1 MSGTLTG
8 RSAIVTGAARGIGLA
23 VARLLVRA
31 EARVLLADPDE
42 RRLEVEVAALNAAQ
56 HRGEATAFCCNL
68 GDRLDMTNLLTAAWE
83 AQGGLDILV
92 DANLLAEPSDLLA
105 PGVDELEATLSRNV
119 AARLR
124 LAQLAARRMQAQEDP
139 EDEPRRDRAILFMSP
154 APQIGAA
161 GDFAALA
168 AGAAAL
174 GPVVQGLALRLAPH
188 GLRVNAL
195 AIGVD
200 HPAEDGTE
208 PSFALPPEADGVDAA
223 AEAALFLVSPA
234 ARAVTGQTLAADAG
248 RRSGD
253 RP

>member
-68 GDRLDMTNLLTAAWE
+68 GDRLDMANLLTAAWE

-105 PGVDELEATLSRNV
+105 PASTSWRRRSPATSRRGCGSPSSPHGGCRRR
-119 AARLR
+119 RLR
-124 LAQLAARRMQAQEDP
+124 RTSR
-139 EDEPRRDRAILFMSP
+139 
-154 APQIGAA
+154 GA
-161 GDFAALA
+161 
-168 AGAAAL
+168 
-174 GPVVQGLALRLAPH
+174 
-188 GLRVNAL
+188 
-195 AIGVD
+195 
-200 HPAEDGTE
+200 
-208 PSFALPPEADGVDAA
+208 
-223 AEAALFLVSPA
+223 
-234 ARAVTGQTLAADAG
+234 TG
-248 RRSGD
+248 RSSS
-253 RP
+253 

>member
-1 MSGTLTG
+1 MSGAVTG
-8 RSAIVTGAARGIGLA
+8 RSVIVTGAARGIGLA

-31 EARVLLADPDE
+31 EAKVMLADPDE
-42 RRLEVEVAALNAAQ
+42 RRLQIEVAALNAAP
-56 HRGEATAFCCNL
+56 HRGQAAAFCCNL
-68 GDRLDMTNLLTAAWE
+68 GDRLDMANLLTAAWE

-92 DANLLAEPSDLLA
+92 EAHLLAEPSDLLSS
-105 PGVDELEATLSRNV
+105 GDDGLEAALTRNV

-124 LAQLAARRMQAQEDP
+124 LAQLAARRMQAMEQAEG
-139 EDEPRRDRAILFMSP
+139 EPRRDRAILFVTA
-154 APQIGAA
+154 APRIDAT
-161 GDFAALA
+161 GDFTALA

-174 GPVVQGLALRLAPH
+174 GPVVQGLALRLAPF

-195 AIGVD
+195 ATSVERQLEEGAAR
-200 HPAEDGTE
+200 PAA
-208 PSFALPPEADGVDAA
+208 PLPDADGDEAA

-248 RRSGD
+248 RGLAL